1 MKEFTENDA
10 LEILKN
16 GNTKAEKILNDKE
29 KMNEF
34 LKRLEN
40 NLNNTTLEGEKF
52 QKIPELIELLKRYVD
67 YEYTEISQKS
77 ITTIICTLLYWLAPI
92 DVIPD
97 TTPGIGY
104 DDDNMIMDTCL
115 KQIGIE
121 LKEYQEWKELNSL

>member
-16 GNTKAEKILNDKE
+16 GNMKAEKILNDKE

-34 LKRLEN
+34 IKRLQN
-40 NLNNTTLEGEKF
+40 NLNNTKLEGARF
-52 QKIPELIELLKRYVD
+52 QKIPELIDLLKRYVD
-67 YEYTEISQKS
+67 YQYTEISQQS

-97 TTPGIGY
+97 TTPDIGY
-104 DDDNMIMDTCL
+104 DDDNMIMDVCL
-115 KQIGIE
+115 KQIENE
-121 LKEYQEWKELNSL
+121 LKEYEEWKELNEL

>member
-16 GNTKAEKILNDKE
+16 GNAKAEKILNDKE

-40 NLNNTTLEGEKF
+40 NLNNTTLEGENF

-97 TTPGIGY
+97 TTQGVGY